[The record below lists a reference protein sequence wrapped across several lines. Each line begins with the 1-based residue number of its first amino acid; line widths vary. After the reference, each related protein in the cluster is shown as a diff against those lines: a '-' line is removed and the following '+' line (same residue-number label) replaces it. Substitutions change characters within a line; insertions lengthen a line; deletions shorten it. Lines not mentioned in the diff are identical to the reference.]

1 MSHTA
6 FIAIGGNILPEGYAS
21 LEEVMTDAISELQQR
36 DARVEAQSSWYET
49 APVPI
54 SDQPW
59 FLNGVL
65 RVSTTLSAAELLSSL
80 HEIEANFGRVRK
92 IRNEARILDL
102 DLIDYEGVVSD
113 DSTLQC
119 PHPRMHQR
127 AFVLLP
133 LQDVAADWVHPT
145 LQKSIAEL
153 IAEMPEGQQIRKK
166 SSDGNAS

>member
-1 MSHTA
+1 MSNTA

-21 LEEVMTDAISELQQR
+21 LEEVMTEAISELQQLKLT
-36 DARVEAQSSWYET
+36 VEAQSSWYET

-65 RVSTTLSAAELLSSL
+65 RVSTTLPAAELLSSL

-102 DLIDYEGVVSD
+102 DLIDYEGVISD

-145 LQKSIAEL
+145 LQKPIAEL

>member
-1 MSHTA
+1 MSNKA

-21 LEEVMTDAISELQQR
+21 LEEVMTDAISELQQL
-36 DARVEAQSSWYET
+36 DVRVEAQSSWYET

-65 RVSTTLSAAELLSSL
+65 RVTTSLSASELLSSL
-80 HEIEANFGRVRK
+80 HEIESNFGRVRK
-92 IRNEARILDL
+92 MRNEARILDL
-102 DLIDYEGVVSD
+102 DLIDYEGVVSE
-113 DSTLQC
+113 DSSLQC

-145 LQKSIAEL
+145 LHKSLAAL
-153 IAEMPEGQQIRKK
+153 ISEMPEGQQIRKK
-166 SSDGNAS
+166 GSDGAV